1 VSEFDIHEHRRQRN
15 RELERDVEQLTAH
28 NDILLKL
35 MCAILAFCDRSGHDW
50 RLVLGAACE
59 VEAVDPGRMQHQL

>member
-1 VSEFDIHEHRRQRN
+1 MDEFDIHEHRRLRN
-15 RELERDVEQLTAH
+15 RELEREVEFLTTEV
-28 NDILLKL
+28 DLLLK
-35 MCAILAFCDRSGHDW
+35 ILAAVLTFCARSGHDW